1 MTIRCDE
8 LENYVIH
15 VIWPV
20 SVVFVHVK
28 DNEIVHDHGGL
39 KALKFVTCPIILTFQ
54 MTIRC
59 EKLARDESALQNL
72 SIESVVWNSWEPPSQ
87 ADYIIK
93 TQVKIHSSLR
103 ILSCHSCAGLKH
115 QGTSFYS

>member
-39 KALKFVTCPIILTFQ
+39 KALKFVTSYHP
-54 MTIRC
+54 
-59 EKLARDESALQNL
+59 
-72 SIESVVWNSWEPPSQ
+72 
-87 ADYIIK
+87 YISNDNK
-93 TQVKIHSSLR
+93 M
-103 ILSCHSCAGLKH
+103 
-115 QGTSFYS
+115 